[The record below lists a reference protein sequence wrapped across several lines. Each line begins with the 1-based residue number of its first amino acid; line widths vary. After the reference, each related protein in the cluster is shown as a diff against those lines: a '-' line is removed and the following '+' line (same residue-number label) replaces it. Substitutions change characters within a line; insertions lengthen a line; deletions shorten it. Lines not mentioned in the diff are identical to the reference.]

1 MKLFII
7 RHAESANNRLA
18 LDLTYDEYMAQ
29 RSADP
34 DITELGK
41 HQAAL
46 LADHLAC
53 AAAPESQHEAHPGHG
68 NGGYHLTQ
76 IYCSP
81 MLRTLQT
88 ARPVAHA
95 LGLQPQVWIE
105 IHEHGGMFRG
115 NPRNGEELV
124 IHPGLTRAAM
134 QTDYPDYL
142 LPDTITDKGWWAS
155 PYEDMPGCNARA
167 MRVARDLRRRAQE
180 ERTQDAESR
189 IALISHGTF
198 IDALLKAFFNQLPE
212 RELFYFHYNT
222 AITRIDFMPN
232 GTLFLRYLNRIQHL
246 PPEMVSE

>member
-34 DITELGK
+34 VITELGER
-41 HQAAL
+41 QAAL
-46 LADHLAC
+46 LAEHLAC
-53 AAAPESQHEAHPGHG
+53 EAAPESQHEAHPGHG
-68 NGGYHLTQ
+68 NGGYHLTHL
-76 IYCSP
+76 YCSP

-88 ARPVAHA
+88 ARPVAQA
-95 LGLQPQVWIE
+95 LGLKPQVWIE

-115 NPRNGEELV
+115 NPRNGEALV
-124 IHPGLTRAAM
+124 IHPGLTRAAI
-134 QTDYPDYL
+134 QTDYPDYD
-142 LPDTITDKGWWAS
+142 LPETITEEGWWFS

-180 ERTQDAESR
+180 ERTQEVESR

-198 IDALLKAFFNQLPE
+198 IDALIKAFFNQLPE